1 MILQKLRLLITW
13 TISKKMIA
21 YILRNMGTIM
31 FIKKGVIRLSIDILE
46 GYAGNGTGEAQR

>member
-1 MILQKLRLLITW
+1 
-13 TISKKMIA
+13 
-21 YILRNMGTIM
+21 MGTIM

>member
-21 YILRNMGTIM
+21 YILEKYGYYNVY
-31 FIKKGVIRLSIDILE
+31 KKR
-46 GYAGNGTGEAQR
+46 GNPFKY